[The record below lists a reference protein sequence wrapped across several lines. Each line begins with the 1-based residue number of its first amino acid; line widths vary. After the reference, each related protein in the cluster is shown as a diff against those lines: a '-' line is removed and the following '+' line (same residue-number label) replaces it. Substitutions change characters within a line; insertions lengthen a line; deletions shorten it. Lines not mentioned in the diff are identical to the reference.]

1 MRAEGKSNYF
11 IAPNNP
17 YNKWSCWADCNSAL
31 WKMFQ
36 IFIEQ
41 MIYSNGLTVLADL
54 SSPFSP
60 ASVIEFNPMS
70 ALQICLGLRCT
81 HGMNVDEGWRL
92 FWRPPTPAAAAAGLL
107 SAQPAPPARC
117 RLTLRPQLLG
127 PLSTGWVSSPR
138 FFDLSCSLWS
148 CTSFFRFPSAP
159 TLIDTASHRCEME

>member
-1 MRAEGKSNYF
+1 MRAEGKSDYF

-36 IFIEQ
+36 IVIEQ

-117 RLTLRPQLLG
+117 RLTLRPQLFGASLNRVGFQPRIFSYASSSTLYPVSESVSQSLG
-127 PLSTGWVSSPR
+127 RVSN
-138 FFDLSCSLWS
+138 
-148 CTSFFRFPSAP
+148 
-159 TLIDTASHRCEME
+159 